1 VAIPPNAPSSATPAI
16 RAVWAAVYD
25 RWPRAVSSAGVT
37 VCKQIEG
44 SSTWSQHSWG
54 NAWDIT
60 GTTTTLD
67 RVAAFLRSADLRP
80 VVAQVLWR
88 VPDHYGHIHVSGR
101 PMFSGVPPCAGGSTS
116 PQQYPGT
123 VAPVSIP
130 TRGELI
136 GSESWAPIARAASRE
151 LLRRADRIGRIPGMV
166 GRILSRG

>member
-1 VAIPPNAPSSATPAI
+1 VGIPAQAPAGSTAAI

-25 RWPRAVSSAGVT
+25 RWPRAVSSAGVV

-60 GTTTTLD
+60 GATATLD
-67 RVAAFLRSADLRP
+67 RVAVFLRSAEMRP

-88 VPDHYGHIHVSGR
+88 IPDHYGHIHVSGR
-101 PMFSGVPPCAGGSTS
+101 PMFSGVPPCAGGA
-116 PQQYPGT
+116 PQQYPT
-123 VAPVSIP
+123 PAERRLAPLP
-130 TRGELI
+130 AAGELLT
-136 GSESWAPIARAASRE
+136 SESWAPSARVASRE
-151 LLRRADRIGRIPGMV
+151 LLRRADRMGRIPSAL